1 MATLVPFTI
10 DLAAHEATR
19 LATVLDTI
27 GPLWDPADIYA
38 GEAEAHRLLYAH
50 LDPEQQA
57 TYDLLMPPVCY
68 PTPVR
73 GDEMFLD
80 RQAGLGRC
88 AWLPCHCCHPNAPLY
103 RLDPDVT
110 QSICPASPDPSEYV
124 TWCR

>member
-19 LATVLDTI
+19 LAAVLDAI

-57 TYDLLMPPVCY
+57 TYDLLIA
-68 PTPVR
+68 
-73 GDEMFLD
+73 
-80 RQAGLGRC
+80 AGALPDTREGR
-88 AWLPCHCCHPNAPLY
+88 
-103 RLDPDVT
+103 
-110 QSICPASPDPSEYV
+110 
-124 TWCR
+124 